1 MKGFGVF
8 LVAVVLFYAVALTQ
22 SVWFALAFAAAGLLY
37 IGSAVPRRR
46 DSGVKRTEGRG
57 HRCT

>member
-1 MKGFGVF
+1 MKGFPVF

-37 IGSAVPRRR
+37 LGSAVPRRR
-46 DSGVKRTEGRG
+46 NPGVKRTRG
-57 HRCT
+57 LRS